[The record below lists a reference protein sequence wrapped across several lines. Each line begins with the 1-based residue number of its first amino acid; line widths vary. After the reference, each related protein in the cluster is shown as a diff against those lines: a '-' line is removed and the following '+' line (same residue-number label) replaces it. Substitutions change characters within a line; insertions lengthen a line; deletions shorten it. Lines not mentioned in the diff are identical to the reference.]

1 MSSKNINTNTAIAN
15 IILSDKHE
23 IRLKKKPKKK
33 SSNKKK
39 EALDAVKSALQQYD
53 MAVNEAKSKNITL
66 PKELGELPVKIEDV
80 NSVKELQELAIK
92 LQSMTSQINALISQ
106 GASQQ
111 RTMGLF
117 QEGMIGQRQGFLP
130 PSIQPQIVP
139 SQQIPQERPIDIRP
153 IQPIIPSQKPIDPSQ
168 IPDSSAEKTL
178 DEIRKEI
185 LDKLSPEDRQK
196 AEEQLEQEKQQAAP
210 QVPQTPTIPDTPST
224 PQQAPQLPVLQPAEQ
239 VNPSD
244 LETNLNIKFGSIT
257 IPKLVSPNGFYD
269 IFTNYRRYIKDVS
282 FRTKQ
287 IVEGEYKIS
296 KDDDRILQEE
306 KNRIL
311 DSYDK
316 WLQSLNRLQ
325 VQYIDNDAQL
335 QTVNNGMLKE
345 LNLDVEQ
352 LSQELLRGQGVKI
365 KSFKVADEETP
376 IEEKAAERLTPEGK
390 KFETRLKQIKDII
403 NESIV
408 KANKTVKAGELENI
422 INSLNF
428 IKTDIDKYDR
438 LQPIDKV
445 GLEVLHADIVDMYNL
460 AQKEVQEKLVEV
472 KQGLPVAPL
481 EILDPTAPIQEPE
494 PRQEAESQPPSP
506 RGEGVTQLDRDIN
519 LLNKYV
525 DNIGVSYS
533 KKIRE
538 ALQRVPNSKETF
550 DKNEKT
556 RQRDFSVNTRA
567 SDLRKRVKKFLQDE
581 NFYQV
586 KVTMNPLATPPQSP
600 KAVDI

>member
-210 QVPQTPTIPDTPST
+210 QEPDIPDEPSIPSQTPPLPDLKPA
-224 PQQAPQLPVLQPAEQ
+224 QQI
-239 VNPSD
+239 NPSD

-325 VQYIDNDAQL
+325 VQYIDNDPQL

-494 PRQEAESQPPSP
+494 PRKEAESQPPSP